1 MIKRYQ
7 HQAEKR
13 KVRTR
18 SKIRGTT
25 ARPRLTVFRSAEQ
38 IYAQIIDDSKGI
50 TLAAANSLKIKE
62 KSKVK
67 GKSEVKGKSKTEVAQ
82 AVGQAIAEAAK
93 KKKIKQ
99 VVFDRG
105 PYKYH
110 GRIKALAETVRKNG
124 LKF

>member
-18 SKIRGTT
+18 SKIRGTA
-25 ARPRLTVFRSAEQ
+25 ARPRLTVFRSGKH
-38 IYAQIIDDSKGI
+38 IYAQIINDEKGV
-50 TLAAANSLKIKE
+50 TLASVSGL
-62 KSKVK
+62 KVK
-67 GKSEVKGKSKTEVAQ
+67 KGKTKTETAQ
-82 AVGQAIAEAAK
+82 VVGKAIAEAAK
-93 KKKIKQ
+93 KKKITT

-105 PYKYH
+105 AYKYH
-110 GRIKALAETVRKNG
+110 GRVKTLAETARQHG

>member
-25 ARPRLTVFRSAEQ
+25 ARPRLTVFRSAKQ

-50 TLAAANSLKIKE
+50 TLAAANSLKI
-62 KSKVK
+62 K

-99 VVFDRG
+99 IVFDRG

>member
-50 TLAAANSLKIKE
+50 TLAAANSLKIK
-62 KSKVK
+62 
-67 GKSEVKGKSKTEVAQ
+67 GKSKTEVAQ